1 MLALVAALASACG
14 SDGGGEGDGRLRVVT
29 TVSPIT
35 SIVEQVGGDRIALA
49 GVVPEGVNSH
59 TYQPAPSV
67 ARLLSDADLVV
78 VNGLQLEEPVLRMA
92 EANASDDAVIV
103 QLGDRTVTPEEWVF
117 DFSFPETEGKP
128 NPHLWTD
135 PILALKYA
143 EVVAAEL
150 AALDPENA
158 DYYAANLEAFAA
170 RIELLDAAIVEAVAT
185 IPEGQRRLVTY
196 HDSWPYFAQRYGF
209 EVLGAVQPSDFTDPS
224 PREVAAL
231 IDQVRAAQVP
241 AVFGSEV
248 FPSDVL
254 ETIADETGATFV
266 ADLRDDDLPG
276 EVGDA
281 DHSYLGLMI
290 SNMRSMITA
299 LGGSAAAFDGFN
311 TSAVFEG
318 ESTAEYAS

>member
-1 MLALVAALASACG
+1 MLALVAALAAACG
-14 SDGGGEGDGRLRVVT
+14 SDDGDAGDGRLRVVT

-290 SNMRSMITA
+290 SNMRSIITA